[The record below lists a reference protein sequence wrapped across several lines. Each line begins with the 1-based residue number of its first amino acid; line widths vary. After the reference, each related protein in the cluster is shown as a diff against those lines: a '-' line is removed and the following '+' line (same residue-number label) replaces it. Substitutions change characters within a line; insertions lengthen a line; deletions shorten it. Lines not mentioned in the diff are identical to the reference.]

1 MKNLLVIFSF
11 ILGFSLMIA
20 GDTQLEY
27 FRANSDGKVI
37 TIEWKASNE
46 STVSDYEIERAAPGK
61 FFEKIHT
68 EKAINSQNAD
78 YKYIDDEAYYKDTD
92 NKTINSDDLYSYRI
106 KIVYQDNSYTYS
118 NTINV
123 EHKVSSIR
131 RTWGMI
137 KQMFL

>member
-1 MKNLLVIFSF
+1 MKNLLLIICF
-11 ILGFSLMIA
+11 ILGFTLMVA

-37 TIEWKASNE
+37 TVEWKPSSE
-46 STVSDYEIERAAPGK
+46 SAIDNYEIERAAPNQ

-68 EKAINSQNAD
+68 EQAKNTPTVN
-78 YKYIDDEAYYKDTD
+78 YTYIDDEAYYKDTD
-92 NKTINSDDLYSYRI
+92 NKTINANDTYSYRI
-106 KIVYQDNSYTYS
+106 KIVYKDQSYSYS
-118 NTINV
+118 NTISV

>member
-1 MKNLLVIFSF
+1 MGIS
-11 ILGFSLMIA
+11 ILIA

-37 TIEWKASNE
+37 TIEWKASAE
-46 STVSDYEIERAAPGK
+46 SAVSNYEIERAAPSQ
-61 FFEKIHT
+61 FFEKIHS
-68 EKAINSQNAD
+68 EQAKNAPNAD
-78 YKYIDDEAYYKDTD
+78 YTYIDDEAYYKDTD
-92 NKTINSDDLYSYRI
+92 NKTINSDDVYSYRI
-106 KIVYQDNSYTYS
+106 KIVYKDNTYSYS

>member
-1 MKNLLVIFSF
+1 MKNIIIILVL
-11 ILGFSLMIA
+11 ILGSTQLIF
-20 GDTQLEY
+20 GDSQLEY

-37 TIEWKASNE
+37 TIEWKADNE
-46 STVSDYEIERAAPGK
+46 TLIASYEIERAAPNQ
-61 FFEKIHT
+61 FFEKVHSEFAKGT
-68 EKAINSQNAD
+68 PTAD
-78 YKYIDDEAYYKDTD
+78 YTYIDDEAYYKDTE
-92 NKTINSDDLYSYRI
+92 NKEINSNDVYSYRI
-106 KIVYQDNSYTYS
+106 KIVYQDNSYSFS